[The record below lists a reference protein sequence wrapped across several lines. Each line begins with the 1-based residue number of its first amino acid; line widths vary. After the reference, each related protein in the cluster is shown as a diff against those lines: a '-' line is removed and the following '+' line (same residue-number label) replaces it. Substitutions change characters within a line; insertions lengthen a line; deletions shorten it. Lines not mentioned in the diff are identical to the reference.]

1 VVVILVMVVVVI
13 SYYTDVY
20 FQIFTHVFAIYGLFL
35 LKRAM
40 WQTLVFFG
48 VMYFWGILVCR

>member
-1 VVVILVMVVVVI
+1 VVVILVMVVVI